1 MLELAILAVLVANT
15 GGDATPDPCIG
26 SSTRELEQCASL
38 RLEEARNELEVY
50 LAESKRLIE
59 DDESDTAA
67 LLESQ
72 ALWGRFVEADCR
84 AAFQHM
90 KGGSLRSVVMLECER
105 EHSWNRVHQLWNRY
119 LAGTTSKLPE
129 PTQDH

>member
-72 ALWGRFVEADCR
+72 ALWGRFVEADCP
-84 AAFQHM
+84 
-90 KGGSLRSVVMLECER
+90 G
-105 EHSWNRVHQLWNRY
+105 QLFS
-119 LAGTTSKLPE
+119 T
-129 PTQDH
+129 